1 MYERNGVKY
10 GATEQEQ
17 AVSQEEQPW
26 NRNEMNTKGMNRIYT
41 GMNMNKREKEQSAEE
56 IYTELDKHMKK
67 ALCFHEQLADYFC
80 FLGLQGFKRKL
91 EYQYMCEVAE
101 ERKLH
106 HKYINIHKKL
116 IPVRQVEVIQFI
128 PRDWSKYTTDDV
140 NDNVLP
146 KFVKNAMEQY
156 KEWEEETKEL
166 YEEMWQK
173 CINNGMVA
181 DAEYISTL
189 VDDVTKEIK
198 KINRMCEQLNGTGYN
213 AVSIHGM
220 QDKYHE
226 KYKKKYNEEYTN
238 KEVKQMKEH
247 KKNK

>member
-10 GATEQEQ
+10 GVTEQEQ
-17 AVSQEEQPW
+17 TGTQEEQPW
-26 NRNEMNTKGMNRIYT
+26 SRKSEQGMQRTYT
-41 GMNMNKREKEQSAEE
+41 GMNVNKREKEQSAEQ
-56 IYTELDKHMKK
+56 IYVGLDEHMKK

-101 ERKLH
+101 GRKLH

-116 IPVRQVEVIQFI
+116 IPVHQIEVIQFI
-128 PRDWSKYTTDDV
+128 PREWSKYTTEDV

-146 KFVKNAMEQY
+146 KFVKSAIEQY

-166 YEEMWQK
+166 YEELWQK
-173 CINNGMVA
+173 CINVGLVA
-181 DAEYISTL
+181 DAKYISEL
-189 VDDVTKEIK
+189 IEDVTKELK
-198 KINRMCEQLNGTGYN
+198 KINRMHEQLNGTGYN
-213 AVSIHGM
+213 AVSIHDM

-238 KEVKQMKEH
+238 KEAKQMKEH

>member
-17 AVSQEEQPW
+17 ANAQEEQPW
-26 NRNEMNTKGMNRIYT
+26 NRNEMNTKGMDRTYT
-41 GMNMNKREKEQSAEE
+41 GMNMSKREKEQNAEE

-116 IPVRQVEVIQFI
+116 IPVRQIEVIQFI
-128 PRDWSKYTTDDV
+128 PRDWNKYTTEDV

-189 VDDVTKEIK
+189 VEDVTKEIK

-226 KYKKKYNEEYTN
+226 RYKKKYNEEYTN
-238 KEVKQMKEH
+238 KETKQMKEH
-247 KKNK
+247 KKDK

>member
-10 GATEQEQ
+10 GVTEQEQ
-17 AVSQEEQPW
+17 TNTQEEQPW
-26 NRNEMNTKGMNRIYT
+26 SRKNETQNMQRTYAGMNINR
-41 GMNMNKREKEQSAEE
+41 REKEQSAEQ
-56 IYTELDKHMKK
+56 IYSELDEHMKK

-116 IPVRQVEVIQFI
+116 IPVHQIEVIQFI
-128 PRDWSKYTTDDV
+128 PREWSKYTTEDV

-146 KFVKNAMEQY
+146 KFVKSAIEQY

-173 CINNGMVA
+173 CISIGLVA

-189 VDDVTKEIK
+189 VEDVTKELK
-198 KINRMCEQLNGTGYN
+198 KINRMHEQLNGTGYN
-213 AVSIHGM
+213 AVSIHNM

-226 KYKKKYNEEYTN
+226 KYKKKYNEEYTS
-238 KEVKQMKEH
+238 KEAKQMKEH